1 MEITFEVGDIVKV
14 KGSSIVMTINNKK
27 ERQGTNKDSYECLWF
42 VERVLHRDTF
52 AGPTLEP
59 AEALK

>member
-1 MEITFEVGDIVKV
+1 
-14 KGSSIVMTINNKK
+14 MTINNKK

-52 AGPTLEP
+52 AGPTLNP